1 MKINYILYLSF
12 VFLLNGCNST
22 KNISK
27 PIETEVEIIEEEA
40 ENDSEFISAA
50 SLEIDKLVTANLH
63 TPFTKLEDD
72 RTKNFEVNSGIE
84 IAHTKSD
91 KKTGNQMYHHLQ
103 KSTLYIGSSYLCD
116 KCPNVHL
123 SGATGFVIHEDGII
137 VTNYHVIAPR
147 GSIKYDGLFAI
158 DHEGIVYVV
167 TEILS
172 ASKEND
178 LAILK
183 VDTKGTKLNALPLA
197 ETELVGEDVY
207 MMGHPFKNTFF
218 MTKGIISRKYVNAK
232 KSRPRLTITAEF
244 GLGASGGPVVN
255 DSGEV
260 VGVVSATRANYAGA
274 TAKDKGDLQLLLK
287 IVIPVSQLNK
297 YVKEKV

>member
-1 MKINYILYLSF
+1 MKINYILYLSL
-12 VFLLNGCNST
+12 VFLLNSCNST
-22 KNISK
+22 KNTSET
-27 PIETEVEIIEEEA
+27 IETEVDIIEEET
-40 ENDSEFISAA
+40 ENASAFVNAA
-50 SLEIDKLVTANLH
+50 SIAVDKLVAANAH
-63 TPFTKLEDD
+63 TPFAKLKED
-72 RTKNFEVNSGIE
+72 RTKNFEANSGVE
-84 IAHTKSD
+84 ITHTKLS

-103 KSTLYIGSSYLCD
+103 KSTLYVGSSYLCD

-123 SGATGFVIHEDGII
+123 SAASGFVIHEDGII

-147 GSIKYDGLFAI
+147 DTIKYDGLFAV
-158 DHEGIVYVV
+158 DHEGTVYVV
-167 TEILS
+167 TEVLS
-172 ASKEND
+172 ASKAND

-218 MTKGIISRKYVNAK
+218 MTKGIISRKYVNSSK
-232 KSRPRLTITAEF
+232 GQPRMTITAEF

-260 VGVVSATRANYAGA
+260 VGVVSATRANYSGGS
-274 TAKDKGDLQLLLK
+274 AKQKGDLQLLLK
-287 IVIPVSQLNK
+287 IVIPVSQLNN
-297 YVKEKV
+297 YVKD